1 MASQRGQ
8 AGGTGLRTAG
18 LRSDDR
24 LNGALTAFPPED
36 IRDFLQLSAGEWLAL
51 RSLLDPDGPDRA
63 EETREPADVS
73 QSWHQADRGELK
85 VTFLEPEEADDW
97 GGLEVCPPAG
107 TPVRLSFRRDGTV
120 GFGDQ
125 GGHWQ
130 LEADGS
136 LELEVELAGRVVK
149 ERIWFSKPNL
159 RLRCTLEQSLDGRP
173 GRASFSSEIR
183 RVRRP
188 EDAEKRTL
196 A

>member
-1 MASQRGQ
+1 M
-8 AGGTGLRTAG
+8 
-18 LRSDDR
+18 
-24 LNGALTAFPPED
+24 NAFPPED

-51 RSLLDPDGPDRA
+51 RSLLDPDGPERA
-63 EETREPADVS
+63 EETRELAAPS

-85 VTFLEPEEADDW
+85 VTFLEPQEADDW

-107 TPVRLSFRRDGTV
+107 ARVRLSFRRDGTV
-120 GFGDQ
+120 GLGDQ
-125 GGHWQ
+125 RGHWQ
-130 LEADGS
+130 LAADGS
-136 LELEVELAGRVVK
+136 LELEVRLEGRVVK

-188 EDAEKRTL
+188 EDGERRML